1 MHSVTDA
8 KKQPPLSC
16 ERDFLDHR
24 RVRTLD
30 PLCLVAVFLSLVVVA
45 RRRFIDGRQS
55 WRKKYGRPEIT
66 ELAVGSKRLGNL
78 TSVELQS
85 SPLLRQLAE

>member
-1 MHSVTDA
+1 MHSLTDA
-8 KKQPPLSC
+8 KKQPLLSC
-16 ERDFLDHR
+16 ERDFLDHH